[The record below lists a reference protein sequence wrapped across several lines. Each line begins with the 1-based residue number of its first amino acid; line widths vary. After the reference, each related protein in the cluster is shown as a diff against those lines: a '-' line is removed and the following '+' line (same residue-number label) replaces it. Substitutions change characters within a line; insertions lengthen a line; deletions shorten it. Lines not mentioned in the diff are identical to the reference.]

1 MSGPGGS
8 KNGDDGLESVGRSAS
23 IEEEDT
29 FGDRFEGD
37 RLVLTED
44 MTTDR
49 HDLPPLVLGGDT
61 AASPPEGEM
70 ADTAHMPRA
79 TAALDEPALRAL
91 VAEIVR
97 EELRGELGARA
108 TSNIRKLV
116 RREIQRAQ
124 SLRDT
129 D

>member
-1 MSGPGGS
+1 MSGPDGW
-8 KNGDDGLESVGRSAS
+8 KNGDEGLGPVGRSTSA
-23 IEEEDT
+23 EEEGA
-29 FGDRFEGD
+29 FGDRPGDD

-44 MTTDR
+44 MTTGR
-49 HDLPPLVLGGDT
+49 HDLPPLVLGGDA
-61 AASPPEGEM
+61 AASPPEGEV
-70 ADTAHMPRA
+70 ADTAHVPPA
-79 TAALDEPALRAL
+79 KADLDELALRAL

-108 TSNIRKLV
+108 TRNIRKLV
-116 RREIQRAQ
+116 RREILRAQ